1 MARFTRGEPSPRKVK
16 ATPRQMV
23 AGAARAATQ
32 AVRSGKASAEVHAER
47 LATCQAC
54 PEFIQESKRCSKCG
68 CYMEA
73 KAWVGGDA
81 KKLCPLNRWVR

>member
-1 MARFTRGEPSPRKVK
+1 MARFTRGTPS
-16 ATPRQMV
+16 PRQMV
-23 AGAARAATQ
+23 VGAAKTAAQ
-32 AVRSGKASAEVHAER
+32 AVRSGKVSVEVHAER
-47 LATCQAC
+47 LATCQTC
-54 PEFIQESKRCSKCG
+54 PEFIQESRRCSKCG